1 MLTGW
6 TVSLI
11 EKKNQINEL
20 SNDLFIYVEL
30 IRSIVTDEIEGFCGN
45 CIGMRDQL
53 LIDKAFIKIVRK

>member
-30 IRSIVTDEIEGFCGN
+30 ISSIVTDEIEGFCGN
-45 CIGMRDQL
+45 SIGMRDQL